1 MLYFINDYS
10 EGAHEK
16 ILQKFIETNRESLTA
31 YGNDKYSA
39 SAKEK
44 IKAACECPDAEV
56 YFIAGGTQTNL
67 VVIDTMLKSY
77 ESVIAAQSGHINC
90 HEAGA
95 VEGSGHKVIGLPQ
108 KNGKLN
114 ASDLEKY
121 LRVFYADA
129 NHEHMTFPGMVYI
142 SHPTEYGTLY
152 TKKEMTDISD
162 ICHRYNIPLF
172 LDGARLG
179 YGIESSGSELSLPDI
194 ARLCD
199 VFYIGGTKVGALCG
213 EAVVFTKKNRPLHFP
228 TLVKQRGAM
237 LAKGRLIGIQF
248 DVLFTDGLYFEISK
262 NAIKTAEKLRSI
274 LKAKGYRFFI
284 ETTTN
289 QTFVI
294 LENSFMKQL
303 AEKVAFDFWEM
314 YDEDHTVVR
323 FCTSWATTDEQ
334 INELE
339 KVL

>member
-1 MLYFINDYS
+1 MLCFINDYS

-16 ILQKFIETNRESLTA
+16 ILQKLIETNRESLKA
-31 YGNDKYSA
+31 YGNDKYSD

-56 YFIAGGTQTNL
+56 YFIAGGTQSNL
-67 VVIDTMLKSY
+67 IVIDTMLKSY
-77 ESVIAAQSGHINC
+77 ESVVAASSGHINC

-95 VEGSGHKVIGLPQ
+95 VEGSGHKVIGLPH
-108 KNGKLN
+108 KEGKLS
-114 ASDLEKY
+114 AADLEKY

-162 ICHRYNIPLF
+162 ICRRYGIPLF

-213 EAVVFTKKNRPLHFP
+213 EAVVFTRKNMPLHFP

-262 NAIKTAEKLRSI
+262 NAIKTAERLRAI
-274 LKAKGYRFFI
+274 LREKGYRFFI

-294 LENSFMKQL
+294 LENTFMAKL

-334 INELE
+334 IDELE